1 MNSEISPFKLK
12 LLIMKESSNVSK
24 IIGFYGYSNSGKT
37 SLIFKLIKALKKAGV
52 STAVIKRTDKGI
64 SSESAEKD
72 TSGFRAAGVKMTS
85 FSSASE
91 TNFVLP
97 ANMPLSQIIDQ
108 IRAFMEVD
116 IIIVEGAR
124 DPEIQKVRLGDIPE
138 RDNTIYTYEG
148 DFDNLME
155 LISRLPTR
163 RTNHE

>member
-1 MNSEISPFKLK
+1 
-12 LLIMKESSNVSK
+12 MKESSNIPK
-24 IIGFYGYSNSGKT
+24 IIGFYGYSNSGKS
-37 SLIFKLIKALKKAGV
+37 SLIFRLIKALEKAGFT
-52 STAVIKRTDKGI
+52 TAVIKRTDKAI

-72 TSGFRAAGVKMTS
+72 TSGFRDAGAKMTS

-97 ANMPLSQIIDQ
+97 ASMPLSQIINM

-124 DPEIQKVRLGDIPE
+124 DPEIQKVRLGEIPE

-148 DFDNLME
+148 NFNKLMK
-155 LISRLPTR
+155 LMFRLLNR
-163 RTNHE
+163 SSNHG

>member
-1 MNSEISPFKLK
+1 
-12 LLIMKESSNVSK
+12 
-24 IIGFYGYSNSGKT
+24 
-37 SLIFKLIKALKKAGV
+37 
-52 STAVIKRTDKGI
+52 
-64 SSESAEKD
+64 
-72 TSGFRAAGVKMTS
+72 MTS

-97 ANMPLSQIIDQ
+97 ESMPLYQVIAK

-124 DPEIQKVRLGDIPE
+124 DPEIHKVRLGDIPE

-155 LISRLPTR
+155 IILKLSPGRS
-163 RTNHE
+163 NYGED

>member
-1 MNSEISPFKLK
+1 
-12 LLIMKESSNVSK
+12 MKESSYVPK

-37 SLIFKLIKALKKAGV
+37 SLIFKLIKALKKAGL

-72 TSGFRAAGVKMTS
+72 TSGFRSAGARITS
-85 FSSASE
+85 FSSTSE

-97 ANMPLSQIIDQ
+97 ASMPLSQIIDQ

-124 DPEIQKVRLGDIPE
+124 DPEIWKVRLGDIPE

-155 LISRLPTR
+155 IILKLSPGRS
-163 RTNHE
+163 NYGEY

>member
-1 MNSEISPFKLK
+1 M
-12 LLIMKESSNVSK
+12 
-24 IIGFYGYSNSGKT
+24 IGFYGFSNSGKT
-37 SLIFKLIKALKKAGV
+37 SLIFRLIKTLEKAGL

-72 TSGFRAAGVKMTS
+72 SSGFRDAGAKMTS

-97 ANMPLSQIIDQ
+97 ASMPLSQIITK

-116 IIIVEGAR
+116 IIFVEGAR

-148 DFDNLME
+148 DFDNLIE
-155 LISRLPTR
+155 LISKLPTR
-163 RTNHE
+163 RCDNDED